1 MKRQFKIFALV
12 AVMFLGFSV
21 ASFAQVKLG
30 HINSEQ
36 LIRLMPESAKIESE
50 LQELGKTFDDEF
62 KSMYTEFETKG
73 KKYEAEAATKSDAI
87 NQTRAKE
94 MQDMQQRMQQ
104 YQQNAQQELQKKR
117 FDLLQ
122 PILDRAQKAID
133 AVAKE
138 KGLDYIFDASK
149 GQLLFAKESKDILA
163 AVKVKLAI
171 K

>member
-21 ASFAQVKLG
+21 VSTAQVKLG

-36 LIRLMPESAKIESE
+36 LIRLMPESAKIEGE
-50 LQELGKTFDDEF
+50 LQALGKTFDDEF
-62 KSMYTEFETKG
+62 KAMYTEFETKG

-87 NQTRAKE
+87 NQSRAKE
-94 MQDMQQRMQQ
+94 MQDMQQRMQT

-117 FDLLQ
+117 YDLLQ

-133 AVAKE
+133 EVAKE

-149 GQLLFAKESKDILA
+149 GQLLFAKESKDILSE
-163 AVKVKLAI
+163 VKKKLGI
-171 K
+171 Q